1 MSVEALYPSVEF
13 GISKMKVDTANFEFY
28 FRGTL
33 ATLKGILDHL
43 LEDYNDKYGLAIG
56 PDEDLYITKF
66 KEVANRKGLVDAV
79 NFITNYEQ
87 KRTNLL
93 LDPKVKLLLSR
104 HGIRDQEIHRN
115 RTPRHIEVNKQDKI
129 TITSH
134 VQIKDP
140 NGNTV
145 GAVET
150 QPTDVPIDPIEVRFF
165 LQSWSNDDIPTL
177 CEYNFTVLK
186 AFVSRLRQAFP

>member
-1 MSVEALYPSVEF
+1 MSVETLYSSVEF
-13 GISKMKVDTANFEFY
+13 GISKMKVDTTNFEFY

-56 PDEDLYITKF
+56 PDEDLNIAKF
-66 KEVANRKGLVDAV
+66 KEVASRKGSNDAIK
-79 NFITNYEQ
+79 FITVYEQ
-87 KRTNLL
+87 ERTNLF
-93 LDPKVKLLLSR
+93 LDPRVKLLLSR
-104 HGIRDQEIHRN
+104 HGIRDQEIHR
-115 RTPRHIEVNKQDKI
+115 RQTARHIQVNIQDRL

-150 QPTDVPIDPIEVRFF
+150 
-165 LQSWSNDDIPTL
+165 
-177 CEYNFTVLK
+177 
-186 AFVSRLRQAFP
+186 